1 MAADPIREI
10 DLSDHTMT
18 VLISIADRILYDAIF
33 DAMDDAGFDDVRRA
47 HGAVFEAIDPNGSR
61 VTDMAER
68 VRMTKQAM
76 GQLVDHLE
84 AGGYLVRRADPQD
97 GRAKLVVL
105 TDKGRRVA
113 KTAISATDKL
123 ERRWERH
130 LGPRRAREFRKSLE
144 EIVATFGRDHIRR

>member
-1 MAADPIREI
+1 MAKSNERI
-10 DLSDHTMT
+10 DLSGHTLT
-18 VLISIADRILYDAIF
+18 VMISIADRMLYDAIF
-33 DAMDDAGFDDVRRA
+33 EDMAAAGFDDVRRA
-47 HGAVFEAIDPNGSR
+47 HGRVFEAIDPRGSR

-84 AGGYLVRRADPQD
+84 DGGYVTREPDPDD

-113 KTAISATDKL
+113 RTAITATDRL
-123 ERRWERH
+123 ERTWARH
-130 LGPRRAREFRKSLE
+130 LGERRAREFRRALE
-144 EIVATFGRDHIRR
+144 EICSRFGAEHIR

>member
-1 MAADPIREI
+1 MAEPRADL
-10 DLSDHTMT
+10 DLSDHTLT
-18 VLISIADRILYDAIF
+18 VLISIADRVLYDAIF
-33 DAMDDAGFDDVRRA
+33 EAMDEAGFVDVRRA
-47 HGAVFEAIDPNGSR
+47 HGAVFEAIDPDGSR

-84 AGGYLVRRADPQD
+84 AGGYLVRKADPQD

-105 TDKGRRVA
+105 TDRGRRVA
-113 KTAISATDKL
+113 RAAITATDKL

-130 LGPRRAREFRKSLE
+130 LGPRRAREFRRSLE
-144 EIVATFGRDHIRR
+144 EIVATFGRDHIR